1 MAASTNNLSLLLNQ
15 QDSSSVNIINR
26 SIGAVSYGGSAGE
39 FEKRTLAAD
48 TSIHTLDQPTAVV
61 LQFYFKNTDAA
72 ALILLTGTVQD
83 DAVLVREH
91 EWRRQLVAPGRE
103 ADFAAIAGQVRDLG
117 SDVRVRIEGNRA
129 RFQRQV
135 NERTELRT
143 HVDDGLGDDV
153 HERELHERVC
163 DAV

>member
-72 ALILLTGTVQD
+72 ALILLTGTVQGGSTQTLARLPPG
-83 DAVLVREH
+83 AVFVY
-91 EWRRQLVAPGRE
+91 WAPVTG
-103 ADFAAIAGQVRDLG
+103 ATSGY
-117 SDVRVRIEGNRA
+117 
-129 RFQRQV
+129 
-135 NERTELRT
+135 TELRYT
-143 HVDDGLGDDV
+143 SSVASATCEYFMGG
-153 HERELHERVC
+153 
-163 DAV
+163 